1 MNLSG
6 RVSALLRHYG
16 LAIGLGV
23 AVLCVGLAGLG
34 FLIAGYYVWLSS
46 HFAVAPAA
54 VMTGGTLFALAV
66 LIAVIGSGVI
76 KRMKKPEGN
85 LFGDAASTLGLGMRL
100 ASMLIRRDPKRA
112 LILAAIS
119 GALAEFLL
127 SDEDRR

>member
-6 RVSALLRHYG
+6 RVSAFLRHYG

-23 AVLCVGLAGLG
+23 TVLCIGLAGLG
-34 FLIAGYYVWLSS
+34 FLIAGYYVWLTS
-46 HFAVAPAA
+46 HFAAAPAA
-54 VMTGGTLFALAV
+54 AIAGATLLALAV
-66 LIAVIGSGVI
+66 LTAIIGSALI
-76 KRMKKPEGN
+76 KRMKKPEGS

-100 ASMLIRRDPKRA
+100 ASMLIRRDPKKA

-119 GALAEFLL
+119 GALAEWLL